1 MRAFILTAFITLM
14 LCSCNS
20 STTLETCG
28 DKVQQCLNNCSLT
41 MPSVTTTGK
50 KKEVVIKTSNEV
62 SENGNTGSSESVHGV
77 LTNRFNM
84 W

>member
-1 MRAFILTAFITLM
+1 MRAFILTAFITLT

-20 STTLETCG
+20 STALETCS
-28 DKVQQCLNNCSLT
+28 DKVQQCINNCSLT

-50 KKEVVIKTSNEV
+50 KQPVVISAGNDATVKEAAGG
-62 SENGNTGSSESVHGV
+62 SEGIHGV
-77 LTNRFNM
+77 LTNHLNM